1 MNSSVATVTAT
12 IIQGS
17 RLGPAAYLVNA
28 AELWPLQADNDI
40 IKFAGDTYLIVPAV
54 NYSYCCDELSNIRNW
69 ATANNL
75 KLNCQKSKEIIFL
88 ACGIRGKSVQLP
100 PQCQSIERTDKLTVV
115 SVVIN
120 NCMTAA
126 DHAGYLLS
134 ACSSF
139 YVYFQTKTTPC
150 RHSYLLTAYQL
161 TRWESKLIVKH

>member
-1 MNSSVATVTAT
+1 MLSVNPYVHVFALDFSKAYDMVWHKTVMEKVAELHMPDQIYNWIVDFLCDHSHCTRYINVSLSVATVTAS

-75 KLNCQKSKEIIFL
+75 KLNCHIHSLKRLSSEL
-88 ACGIRGKSVQLP
+88 VASVENL
-100 PQCQSIERTDKLTVV
+100 CNFHL
-115 SVVIN
+115 
-120 NCMTAA
+120 
-126 DHAGYLLS
+126 HASL
-134 ACSSF
+134 
-139 YVYFQTKTTPC
+139 
-150 RHSYLLTAYQL
+150 
-161 TRWESKLIVKH
+161 